1 MILINISNKKI
12 IVKKDFFIIL
22 AIVLTGIIVV
32 SVSFIMKKT
41 NHGKTAVISVDS
53 EIIEKINLETRENN
67 TFSIENIKGV
77 VFEVNN
83 GKIRIIESDCPDK
96 ICVKTD
102 FINSKSEKIVCL
114 PKKLIVEI
122 ED

>member
-1 MILINISNKKI
+1 MVHINTNSKKI
-12 IVKKDFFIIL
+12 ISKKDFFIIL
-22 AIVLTGIIVV
+22 AILLTGIIVI
-32 SVSFIMKKT
+32 SVTFIMKKM
-41 NHGKTAVISVDS
+41 NPGKTAVISVDS
-53 EIIEKINLETRENN
+53 EIIEKIDLETHN
-67 TFSIENIKGV
+67 TFSLENVKGV

-102 FINSKSEKIVCL
+102 FIDSKSEKIVCL

>member
-1 MILINISNKKI
+1 MLYDADIREPL
-12 IVKKDFFIIL
+12 FEF
-22 AIVLTGIIVV
+22 
-32 SVSFIMKKT
+32 
-41 NHGKTAVISVDS
+41 
-53 EIIEKINLETRENN
+53 LEDNY
-67 TFSIENIKGV
+67 
-77 VFEVNN
+77 

-102 FINSKSEKIVCL
+102 FIDSKSEKIVCL

>member
-53 EIIEKINLETRENN
+53 EIIEKINLETHENN

>member
-1 MILINISNKKI
+1 MILISLNNKKI

-22 AIVLTGIIVV
+22 AIFLTGIIVV
-32 SVSFIMKKT
+32 SATLIMKKT
-41 NHGKTAVISVDS
+41 NNGKTAIISVDS
-53 EIIEKINLETRENN
+53 KVIKKIDLKNHDSINFT
-67 TFSIENIKGV
+67 IENIKGV

-102 FINSKSEKIVCL
+102 FIGSKNEKIVCL

>member
-1 MILINISNKKI
+1 MKKQI
-12 IVKKDFFIIL
+12 QRCDMDPRKIQNDQYTCYDFFCCADFFIQKI
-22 AIVLTGIIVV
+22 
-32 SVSFIMKKT
+32 
-41 NHGKTAVISVDS
+41 NPGKTAVISVDS
-53 EIIEKINLETRENN
+53 EIIEKIYLETHKNN
-67 TFSIENIKGV
+67 TFSLENVKGV

-102 FINSKSEKIVCL
+102 FIDSKSEKIVCL

>member
-1 MILINISNKKI
+1 MIHINTSSKKI
-12 IVKKDFFIIL
+12 ISKKDFFIIL
-22 AIVLTGIIVV
+22 AILLTGIIVV
-32 SVSFIMKKT
+32 SVTFAVKKM
-41 NHGKTAVISVDS
+41 NPGKTAVISVDS
-53 EIIEKINLETRENN
+53 KIIEKIDLENHDN
-67 TFSIENIKGV
+67 VNFSIENIKGV

-83 GKIRIIESDCPDK
+83 GKIRIKESDCPDK

-102 FINSKSEKIVCL
+102 FIDSKGEKIVCL

>member
-22 AIVLTGIIVV
+22 AIILTGIIVV
-32 SVSFIMKKT
+32 SVSFILKKM
-41 NHGKTAVISVDS
+41 NQGKTAVISVNS
-53 EIIEKINLETRENN
+53 EIIEKIDLKTHENN

>member
-1 MILINISNKKI
+1 MVHINTNSKKI
-12 IVKKDFFIIL
+12 ISKKDIFIIL
-22 AIVLTGIIVV
+22 AILLTGIIV
-32 SVSFIMKKT
+32 
-41 NHGKTAVISVDS
+41 ISVTF
-53 EIIEKINLETRENN
+53 INKKINPDKNN
-67 TFSIENIKGV
+67 TFSLKNVKGV

-102 FINSKSEKIVCL
+102 FIDSKSEKIVCL

>member
-1 MILINISNKKI
+1 MVHINTNSKKI
-12 IVKKDFFIIL
+12 ISKKDIFIIL
-22 AIVLTGIIVV
+22 AILLTGIIVI
-32 SVSFIMKKT
+32 SVTFINKKI
-41 NHGKTAVISVDS
+41 NPGKTAVISVDS
-53 EIIEKINLETRENN
+53 EIIEKIDLETHKNN
-67 TFSIENIKGV
+67 TFSLENVKGV

-102 FINSKSEKIVCL
+102 FLDSKSEKIVCL

>member
-1 MILINISNKKI
+1 MILISLNNKKI

-22 AIVLTGIIVV
+22 AIFLTGIIVV
-32 SVSFIMKKT
+32 SATLIMKKT
-41 NHGKTAVISVDS
+41 NYGKTAIISVDS
-53 EIIEKINLETRENN
+53 KVIKKIDLKNDSINFT
-67 TFSIENIKGV
+67 IENIKGV

-83 GKIRIIESDCPDK
+83 GKIRITESDCPDK

-102 FINSKSEKIVCL
+102 FIGSKNEKIVCL

>member
-12 IVKKDFFIIL
+12 IGKKDIYIVF
-22 AIVLTGIIVV
+22 AIFLMGIIAVAAA
-32 SVSFIMKKT
+32 FILKKT
-41 NHGKTAVISVDS
+41 NMGKTAVISVNTQV
-53 EIIEKINLETRENN
+53 IEKIDLETHENN
-67 TFSIENIKGV
+67 RFTIENIEDV

-96 ICVKTD
+96 ICIKTGY
-102 FINSKSEKIVCL
+102 ISSTGEKIVCL

>member
-53 EIIEKINLETRENN
+53 EIIEKINLETHENN

-77 VFEVNN
+77 VFEVNK

>member
-1 MILINISNKKI
+1 MILISLNNKKI

-22 AIVLTGIIVV
+22 AIFLTGIIVV
-32 SVSFIMKKT
+32 SATLIMKKT
-41 NHGKTAVISVDS
+41 NYGKTAIISVDS
-53 EIIEKINLETRENN
+53 KVIKKIDLKNDSINFT
-67 TFSIENIKGV
+67 IENIKGV

-102 FINSKSEKIVCL
+102 FIGSKNEKIVCL

>member
-53 EIIEKINLETRENN
+53 EIIEKVYLETHENN

-77 VFEVNN
+77 VFEVNK

>member
-67 TFSIENIKGV
+67 TFSIESIKGV